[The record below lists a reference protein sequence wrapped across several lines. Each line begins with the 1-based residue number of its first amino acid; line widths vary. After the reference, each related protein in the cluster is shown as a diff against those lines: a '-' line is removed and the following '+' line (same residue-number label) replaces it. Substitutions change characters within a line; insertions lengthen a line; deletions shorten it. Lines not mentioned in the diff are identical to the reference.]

1 MRRARPR
8 SYVFLKEK
16 TSRPVQANR
25 RDAEKGAFM
34 RRLLVTASLVALG
47 ISFGS
52 AGPASAMVARM
63 DSGAA
68 PSSTNQTSALSAD
81 VVAARLA
88 TAKYATNL
96 ALAKAN
102 GYQIITRMF
111 PDMGYHFMNPAVKAF
126 DVTRPPILVYE
137 HTASGWQLGAL
148 EWVFTSKPA
157 TPPLPGAKYGTF
169 GAACHYV
176 DGTFVYASSK
186 SKCAPT
192 SPQTGAKFNF
202 WHPNL
207 VTLHF
212 WVWYPNSAGIYS
224 SMNPLVAR
232 FNAS

>member
-1 MRRARPR
+1 
-8 SYVFLKEK
+8 
-16 TSRPVQANR
+16 
-25 RDAEKGAFM
+25 M

-47 ISFGS
+47 VGCGS
-52 AGPASAMVARM
+52 AGSASAAGSSSAKVNPLR
-63 DSGAA
+63 STCGLCVGISVSTTAA
-68 PSSTNQTSALSAD
+68 SPTSEMSSLTAD
-81 VVAARLA
+81 VLAVRFA
-88 TAKYATNL
+88 TAKYASNL
-96 ALAKAN
+96 ALAKAD
-102 GYQIITRMF
+102 GYQIITRMI
-111 PDMGYHFMNPAVKAF
+111 PDMGYQFMNPAVKGF

-137 HTASGWQLGAL
+137 HTVNGWQLGAL

-157 TPPLPGAKYGTF
+157 TPPLPGAQYGTF

-176 DGTFVYASSK
+176 DGTFLFASSE

-224 SMNPLVAR
+224 GMNPLVAP
-232 FNAS
+232 FNAG